1 MPNNTVKLITQVNG
15 SVEAIRNVLG
25 VATDNYNDLVNKPT
39 INGVKLQGNV
49 NLETLKVLEPAG
61 PSVYV
66 YTDSVGKVESLMVE
80 ELGVFTSGRN
90 IQLGDIILT
99 QDKKLFYVDG
109 FEIPEHNQGEVAGVV
124 HVATLFWDLG

>member
-1 MPNNTVKLITQVNG
+1 MATNTVKLITQVNG

-61 PSVYV
+61 PCVYV
-66 YTDSVGKVESLMVE
+66 YPNSVGNAESIIVE
-80 ELGVFTSGRN
+80 ELSMFTSGRD

-109 FEIPEHNQGEVAGVV
+109 FEIPEHNQGETAEIY
-124 HVATLFWDLG
+124 HVASLFWDLG